1 MKIYQTKIKK
11 LSGSDYREV
20 HSQAIELYKEL
31 KRKTKRR
38 PYIRSIYF
46 NKDKI
51 FLETYWQHLY
61 EKENFRD
68 KIRRMKYF
76 PCAVELIQKSRM
88 EPTSKENPN
97 KRTEILH
104 RFAGATEEH
113 ELFFVQIREHKGAG
127 EKWLMS
133 IFPPGR

>member
-1 MKIYQTKIKK
+1 MKIYRSKTKK

-20 HSQAIELYKEL
+20 HRQAFALYKEV
-31 KRKTKRR
+31 KEKTKRR
-38 PYIRSIYF
+38 PYIRSVYF
-46 NKDKI
+46 NRDKI

-76 PCAVELIQKSRM
+76 PCAVELIKKSRM

-97 KRTEILH
+97 KRNEILH
-104 RFAGATEEH
+104 RFAGATEEN
-113 ELFFVQIREHKGAG
+113 ELFFVQIREYKKTG

-133 IFPPGR
+133 IFPPDR